1 MVGFLGKKEK
11 EFYLGTIKPKKVYD
25 TITSLLKD
33 APADPYL
40 KKRLRM
46 IISSHSII
54 SEIPFRAEIK
64 ARTTFLAGGS
74 LINCTIFSEGT
85 KTYLTITSSF
95 PSKKWDGIIH
105 TRNIKRLYG
114 ELRFRL
120 EAKDKST
127 VDEVLQPSEKIM
139 GNLSPIEFDGL
150 ELTSLIT
157 TSRIFLCRNKIIVR
171 EIAPFKIDNINL
183 ERERS
188 KMWIYL
194 AYSGSILIIPFIIMN
209 IIFFII
215 NPYSGPYYFPLT
227 FFRISLPFI
236 LIGIN
241 MTILGL
247 ILSYQY
253 FLVIQERGES
263 INIYAKKKILNQL
276 EEIIHH
282 LKRQSPHL
290 RYSLD
295 KPVHLD
301 EKEPLLSQSPA
312 ETKPCP
318 LCGAK
323 NRFTEEYCK
332 ECGASL
338 YLI

>member
-1 MVGFLGKKEK
+1 MGKKEK

-25 TITSLLKD
+25 TIISLLKD

-46 IISSHSII
+46 IIASHTII

-64 ARTTFLAGGS
+64 ARTTFSFSGTGMS
-74 LINCTIFSEGT
+74 NITCTIFSEGT
-85 KTYLTITSSF
+85 KTYLTITSSM
-95 PSKKWDGIIH
+95 PSTLWDGRIH
-105 TRNIKRLYG
+105 TRNIKRLHG

-139 GNLSPIEFDGL
+139 ENLSPIEFDGL

-301 EKEPLLSQSPA
+301 EKEPLLSQSPT

-323 NRFTEEYCK
+323 NRFTEEFCK
-332 ECGASL
+332 VCGASL
-338 YLI
+338 